1 MFVAD
6 CGFGVTAANREN
18 AVEAIRMRDDYNAI
32 AFSLIL
38 FASLGTPF
46 SLVLFSI
53 PGIKAFIV
61 TVDGDAS

>member
-32 AFSLIL
+32 AFSHFIL

-46 SLVLFSI
+46 GLVLFPI
-53 PGIKAFIV
+53 PGI
-61 TVDGDAS
+61 